1 MFAEAFRMSGHSKW
15 HTIKHKK
22 AALDAKRGKV
32 FTRLIKEITIAARGG
47 GDPDANPRLRTA
59 VAAAKAVSMPA
70 DNIKRAIQRG
80 TGELEGATI
89 EEVTFEGYG
98 PGGAAVIVNCV
109 TDNRNRTVS
118 EIRHAFSKH
127 GGNLGEVGSVGWM
140 FERKSQILVDGEKT
154 TEDQLMAIALDAG
167 ADDIRGGDGQWE
179 VLSGPEMHETVLE
192 AIHHA
197 GIATL
202 EGSIAMVPKSLIKLE
217 GSQARG
223 MLKLAEALEDH
234 DDVQN
239 VYSNF
244 DIDESEMAAAS

>member
-1 MFAEAFRMSGHSKW
+1 MSGHSKW

-22 AALDAKRGKV
+22 AAIDAKRGKV
-32 FTRLIKEITIAARGG
+32 FTRLIKEITIAARSG
-47 GDPDANPRLRTA
+47 GDPDMNPRLRTA

-80 TGELEGATI
+80 TGELGDFQI

-98 PGGAAVIVNCV
+98 PGGAAVLVNCA

-118 EIRHAFSKH
+118 EIRHAFSKN

-140 FERKSQILVDGEKT
+140 FDRKSQILIE
-154 TEDQLMAIALDAG
+154 EDQASEDKLMEIALDAG
-167 ADDIRGGDGQWE
+167 ADDIRGDGQWE
-179 VLSGPEMHETVLE
+179 VLSPPENHDKVLE
-192 AIHHA
+192 AIQKA
-197 GIATL
+197 GIQTMEAAV
-202 EGSIAMVPKSLIKLE
+202 AMVPKNLIKLE

-223 MLKLAEALEDH
+223 MLKLTEVLEDH
-234 DDVQN
+234 DDVQS

-244 DIDESEMAAAS
+244 DIDEKDMEALG